1 MYMLFFAA
9 GKYLFV
15 AFCCV
20 LMSFALLLVTGE
32 NVLCLVAF
40 LCVLVSFILFQSAD

>member
-1 MYMLFFAA
+1 MYMLFFTT